1 VFCIADKA
9 APPEVK
15 EALKKSHA
23 RAFGPAGFLEQ
34 DDSENWVEVQKV
46 LRGHKARQTDFCVQM
61 GLGFEERREDG
72 IPASPTAPL
81 PKPPRAAISAG
92 SI

>member
-1 VFCIADKA
+1 LVRRF
-9 APPEVK
+9 P
-15 EALKKSHA
+15 
-23 RAFGPAGFLEQ
+23 EQ

-72 IPASPTAPL
+72 IPGITNGTFAETAARGFYQRWVDLMCGKSWPRSR
-81 PKPPRAAISAG
+81 PPAAFEQEVIDA
-92 SI
+92 